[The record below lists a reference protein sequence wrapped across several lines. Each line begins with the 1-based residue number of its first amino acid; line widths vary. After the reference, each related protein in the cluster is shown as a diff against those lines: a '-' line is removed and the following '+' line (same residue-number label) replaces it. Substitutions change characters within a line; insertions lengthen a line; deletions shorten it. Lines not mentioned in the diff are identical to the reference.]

1 MKLLNEA
8 IARTMIRLNDIEHEA
23 RTLFYELDTLEV
35 RLRRAFEAVSIDGL
49 VVYLGIE
56 RKRMLEDEKRTKTG
70 ASLAGF
76 PALGILALISLFR
89 GQRPNW
95 DTLIPAAFSEEPFED
110 VRIAVSE
117 DNIRLV
123 NVSQMARERG
133 MTIMNVVA
141 YLRQKGNEVLN
152 WQEFEARAKN
162 LRVAA
167 LKGELTFPDKEEPLK
182 LQVKSHEPP
191 RLVSRVTR

>member
-1 MKLLNEA
+1 MKLLGEAAAAAMTRLDDMENEA
-8 IARTMIRLNDIEHEA
+8 RGLVSQLDSLDIRLH
-23 RTLFYELDTLEV
+23 
-35 RLRRAFEAVSIDGL
+35 RAFTAVCIDSY
-49 VVYLGIE
+49 VVYLNAE
-56 RKRMLEDEKRTKTG
+56 RKRMLEDEKRTRTG

-89 GQRPNW
+89 EQRPNW

-133 MTIMNVVA
+133 MTIMSVVA
-141 YLRQKGNEVLN
+141 YLRQKGDEVLN

-191 RLVSRVTR
+191 RLVSRVPR